1 MLLSCS
7 LGATAFYEPHFP
19 LYEAVCCLR
28 DLRRGRFPFSHVPPS
43 PSPSSS
49 VHLHLGAR
57 IFARHCRFYRCNRK
71 WDGRTNGR
79 TGTNSDRTNNEVL
92 RCQPPNTKQRLWN
105 ASDGRGRII
114 EPASFRI
121 SIYSISK
128 RTSRRGGP
136 GLLLLLVVLD
146 NEFRR
151 PQWIEA
157 RKGFDGQR
165 EGTQE
170 NELSRVALQIL

>member
-1 MLLSCS
+1 MTYTATGIRRADWMAVQIARWMVSEKRTLKQEKRVPFVSLAKWSRPMLSCS

-57 IFARHCRFYRCNRK
+57 IFARHCCFYRCNRK

-79 TGTNSDRTNNEVL
+79 TVTNSDRTNNEVL
-92 RCQPPNTKQRLWN
+92 RCQPPNTKQR
-105 ASDGRGRII
+105 
-114 EPASFRI
+114 
-121 SIYSISK
+121 
-128 RTSRRGGP
+128 
-136 GLLLLLVVLD
+136 
-146 NEFRR
+146 
-151 PQWIEA
+151 Q
-157 RKGFDGQR
+157 
-165 EGTQE
+165 
-170 NELSRVALQIL
+170 

>member
-1 MLLSCS
+1 M
-7 LGATAFYEPHFP
+7 
-19 LYEAVCCLR
+19 
-28 DLRRGRFPFSHVPPS
+28 
-43 PSPSSS
+43 
-49 VHLHLGAR
+49 
-57 IFARHCRFYRCNRK
+57 
-71 WDGRTNGR
+71 
-79 TGTNSDRTNNEVL
+79 
-92 RCQPPNTKQRLWN
+92 
-105 ASDGRGRII
+105 DGRGRII

-128 RTSRRGGP
+128 RTSRRGGLS
-136 GLLLLLVVLD
+136 LLLLLD

-157 RKGFDGQR
+157 RKGLDGLR